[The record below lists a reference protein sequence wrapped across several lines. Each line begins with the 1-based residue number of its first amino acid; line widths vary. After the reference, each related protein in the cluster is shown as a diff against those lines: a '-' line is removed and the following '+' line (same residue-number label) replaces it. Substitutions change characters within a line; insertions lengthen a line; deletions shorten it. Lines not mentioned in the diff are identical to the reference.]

1 MTENNELL
9 ERVPTGIDGL
19 DRILHGGLLRG
30 GSYLI
35 VGQPG
40 AGKTMLCNQVC
51 FHHVANGG
59 RALYVTVLAESHTR
73 LLAHLRTLHFFDP
86 EPIANTLQ
94 YLSAY
99 SMVEQTGL
107 RGLLDLLRREV
118 RVQNA
123 TLLVVDGLSTVET
136 IAESE
141 ISFKRFISGL
151 QASLD
156 MLGCT
161 TLLQAQPSRDERAN
175 TMYTMV
181 DGVIW
186 LWDHAL
192 PPLAIREVEVQKF
205 RGSDYLRGRHQFTI
219 DGSGITIHP
228 RTESVLLPTVTTA
241 AAPPQVVPI
250 GITRLDHMLNG
261 GLMSGTTTIVLGPP
275 GSGKT
280 VLGSHFLASGAAS
293 GEQTLYFGFHE
304 TPDRLAHKADQ
315 VGLNFSQAVDRGN
328 LHLIWQP
335 PTDSLLDVLAER
347 LLHIVRRRGITRLF
361 VDGLEGFRD
370 ASVYPER
377 MPRFL
382 ATLTNE
388 LRSLNVT
395 SLFSA
400 GLRELLDP
408 RLIIPISGAAEVM
421 DNIIALRYVEI
432 RSQIHRLIS
441 ISKMRERAYD
451 QTIHEFRI
459 TDGGIVVADSF
470 ESAEA
475 VLNEMDQ
482 GIGTTA
488 MSSRSRRRT
497 RAS

>member
-1 MTENNELL
+1 VIEQNDLL
-9 ERVPTGIDGL
+9 VRVPTGISGL
-19 DRILHGGLLRG
+19 DQILQGGLLRG

-40 AGKTMLCNQVC
+40 AGKTMLCNQIC

-73 LLAHLRTLHFFDP
+73 LLAHLRTLTFFDP
-86 EPIANTLQ
+86 EPVARTLQ
-94 YLSAY
+94 YLSGY
-99 SMVEQTGL
+99 SVVEQSGL
-107 RGLLDLLRREV
+107 RGLLELLRREV
-118 RVQNA
+118 RAQDA

-186 LWDHAL
+186 LWDHAI
-192 PPLAIREVEVQKF
+192 PPLAVREVEVQKF
-205 RGSDYLRGRHQFTI
+205 RGSDYLRGRHQFMI
-219 DGSGITIHP
+219 DNHGITIHP
-228 RTESVLLPTVTTA
+228 RTESVLLPLHA
-241 AAPPQVVPI
+241 AGEIPPRLVSF
-250 GITRLDHMLNG
+250 GIERLDEMLNG
-261 GLMSGTTTIVLGPP
+261 GLSSGTTTVVLGPA

-280 VLGSHFLASGAAS
+280 VLGSHFLAAGVAN
-293 GEQTLYFGFHE
+293 GEQSMYFGFYE
-304 TPDRLAHKADQ
+304 TPDRLMYKADQ
-315 VGLNFSQAVDRGN
+315 VGLNFSSAVEHGN
-328 LHLIWQP
+328 LHIIWQP
-335 PTDSLLDVLAER
+335 PTDTLLDVLAER
-347 LLHIVRRRGITRLF
+347 LLSAVRQRGITRLF

-382 ATLTNE
+382 AALTNE
-388 LRSLNVT
+388 LRALNVT
-395 SLFSA
+395 SLFST
-400 GLRELLDP
+400 GLRELLEP
-408 RLIIPISGAAEVM
+408 RLIIPIEGAADVM
-421 DNIIALRYVEI
+421 DNIIALRYVEV
-432 RSQIHRLIS
+432 RSQIHRLLS
-441 ISKMRERAYD
+441 ISKIRERAFD

-459 TDGGIVVADSF
+459 TGSGINVAESF

-475 VLNEMDQ
+475 VLTDLS
-482 GIGTTA
+482 GTVTTSVSA
-488 MSSRSRRRT
+488 GRT
-497 RAS
+497 RKRTSKS